1 MLLCTTI
8 FKAMPAKKTRLV
20 QSLKI
25 DQFDEKKNRVIVFGS
40 LDHRFEKMYWQ
51 LGHCTIENDIIQ
63 LDQKFK
69 FCFEKNY
76 AFAELMPVPIY

>member
-1 MLLCTTI
+1 M
-8 FKAMPAKKTRLV
+8 

-25 DQFDEKKNRVIVFGS
+25 DQFDEKKIKVIVFGS

-69 FCFEKNY
+69 FCFEKKY
-76 AFAELMPVPIY
+76 AFADS